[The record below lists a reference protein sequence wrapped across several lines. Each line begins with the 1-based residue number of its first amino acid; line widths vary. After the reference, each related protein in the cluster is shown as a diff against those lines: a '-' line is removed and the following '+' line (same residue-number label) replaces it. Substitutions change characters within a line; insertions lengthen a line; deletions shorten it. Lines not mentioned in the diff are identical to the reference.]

1 MKTEFFKYSYNLYH
15 PMIDKYESD
24 ELVRKGQIRVWAA
37 FEVLAAKE
45 EMAKKSL
52 NDHLEK
58 IDNLKGTKLYKKQFS
73 DVKRVEKPLRGLEV
87 GFSYVCETEFIV
99 KDMEELIS
107 VVLNFGPS
115 SLEILE
121 PAKITLDTRE
131 AQSVVDLVAGVMHRY
146 AAAGLG
152 GIVVAG
158 AKQ

>member
-1 MKTEFFKYSYNLYH
+1 
-15 PMIDKYESD
+15 MIDKYEAD
-24 ELVRKGQIRVWAA
+24 NLVKEGQIRVWAA
-37 FEVLAAKE
+37 FEVLSGKE
-45 EMAKKSL
+45 EMTKKSL
-52 NDHLEK
+52 TEHLEK
-58 IDNLKGTKLYKKQFS
+58 LDNLKGVKLYKKQFS

-87 GFSYVCETEFIV
+87 GFSYVCESEFIV

-121 PAKITLDTRE
+121 PKEIKLNVSK
-131 AQSVVDLVAGVMHRY
+131 AQAVVDLVASVMHRY